1 VKSDWRLELGML
13 LVIAAMFAAAAA
25 VWPSAPDAIPV
36 HWNVN
41 GEVDR
46 YGGRFEGLLLLPLA
60 ALVIYLLMRY
70 LPRIDPLRANYARFS
85 GAYTAIRAAVLALM
99 AGIYGMVIA
108 WVQQKPVDMSKLV
121 PAALGGLFLLL
132 GSVLGKVKPNWF
144 VGIRTPWTLSSARS
158 WERTHRLGGW
168 LFMGLG
174 LLFLLT
180 GVFGLGSAGVGV
192 FGAMLAVVV
201 VLFVYSYFVWRAD
214 PEKQAPGAPRRGD
227 DV

>member
-1 VKSDWRLELGML
+1 MKTDSRLETAML

>member
-36 HWNVN
+36 HWNVS

-85 GAYTAIRAAVLALM
+85 GAYTAIRAAVLVLM

>member
-1 VKSDWRLELGML
+1 MKSDWRLELGML

>member
-1 VKSDWRLELGML
+1 MKSDWRLELGML

-36 HWNVN
+36 HWNVS

-85 GAYTAIRAAVLALM
+85 GAYTAIRAAVLVLM

>member
-36 HWNVN
+36 HWNVS

-132 GSVLGKVKPNWF
+132 GSVLGRVKPNWF